1 MLGKL
6 ENDSKVYVLHN
17 IEQMKGDFAR
27 GQGEYAMAFASMY
40 GCDHEAQKT
49 FPRIIKDRFDE
60 MLRSETDEDL
70 ERVHALLNR
79 EIRMNQ
85 ALAPKCLIPNG

>member
-1 MLGKL
+1 M
-6 ENDSKVYVLHN
+6 KV
-17 IEQMKGDFAR
+17 DFAR

-40 GCDHEAQKT
+40 GCDHEAQKN
-49 FPRIIKDRFDE
+49 FPRIIKNRFDE
-60 MLRSETDEDL
+60 LRRSETYEDL
-70 ERVHALLNR
+70 ERVHTLLDR